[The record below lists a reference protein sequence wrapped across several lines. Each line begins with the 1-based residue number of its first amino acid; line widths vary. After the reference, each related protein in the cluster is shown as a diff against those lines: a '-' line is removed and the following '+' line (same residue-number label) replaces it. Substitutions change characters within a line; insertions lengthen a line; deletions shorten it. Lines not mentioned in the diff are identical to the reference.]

1 MALLC
6 ILLHHAII
14 CISLV
19 SHVAVQQVRIVI
31 NLRSVRRNKMLW
43 CELEETAWLLHDLYI
58 TLHAQEIYKMLKL
71 KNKYQSKYYIDKE
84 K

>member
-1 MALLC
+1 
-6 ILLHHAII
+6 
-14 CISLV
+14 
-19 SHVAVQQVRIVI
+19 
-31 NLRSVRRNKMLW
+31 MLW